1 MYEDQM
7 SGVWKNLPDE
17 LSEHICNQ
25 LPKVR
30 RIAEPLKMQIVS
42 QRWMLAKSYNY
53 YLRYCE
59 FHSGSALSMMKR
71 CMGITEGDPNDAWSR
86 MTQEKRLEFYYGSF
100 GPGSQ
105 WARGDLERQEMF
117 REWKYE
123 IEL

>member
-1 MYEDQM
+1 MDP
-7 SGVWKNLPDE
+7 VWKKLPSE
-17 LSEHICNQ
+17 LAEQVCNQ
-25 LPKVR
+25 LPKIR
-30 RIAEPLKMQIVS
+30 RIAEPLKSDIVS

-59 FHSGSALSMMKR
+59 FHGRAALRMFYDR
-71 CMGITEGDPNDAWSR
+71 LHVTEGHLNEVWAQ
-86 MTQEKRLEFYYGSF
+86 MTHDERLEFYYGAF

-105 WARGDLERQEMF
+105 WARDDLERQEMF